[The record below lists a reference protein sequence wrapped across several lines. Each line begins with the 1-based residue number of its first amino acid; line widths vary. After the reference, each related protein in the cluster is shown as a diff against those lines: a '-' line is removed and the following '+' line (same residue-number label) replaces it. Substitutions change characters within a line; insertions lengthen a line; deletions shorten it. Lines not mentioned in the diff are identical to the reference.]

1 MDLDHCHHCGVK
13 YSKRHLYRVD
23 DKLKKNVTA
32 FKNVF
37 VNEKLEY
44 IQPKF
49 CRNCQKKWLNLETKR
64 GENIEKYIEDM
75 KKEIKF
81 NVNKKVT
88 LVDDE
93 HLAVACPS
101 VIQYNN
107 TREQLIDIDIDVLD
121 DTTFEKSPKYRKI
134 TVSHYFYDKEKD
146 ATDIVDNPE
155 TEIQNFLTLPGP
167 SGTQSTIN
175 EHQITSASDDDK
187 MKNSKDAIALPNNV
201 KSIENENDE
210 ELGLDF
216 EHWLNLWKE
225 MFCSE
230 GWEGSPECRLK
241 YKYVMKKLEEAKKN
255 GFAKEEI
262 KDYNYWKEL
271 MLEKFYSDESDEWA
285 AEEMQFIIQ
294 KMKETKQENK

>member
-64 GENIEKYIEDM
+64 GENIEKFLKDM
-75 KKEIKF
+75 KKETKF
-81 NVNKKVT
+81 NIVT
-88 LVDDE
+88 LVPDE
-93 HLAVACPS
+93 HLA
-101 VIQYNN
+101 IKTQN
-107 TREQLIDIDIDVLD
+107 TREQVMDIDINV
-121 DTTFEKSPKYRKI
+121 TTVEQSSIADRKI
-134 TVSHYFYDKEKD
+134 TVSHYIYD
-146 ATDIVDNPE
+146 
-155 TEIQNFLTLPGP
+155 TEMIQVNLPGP

-175 EHQITSASDDDK
+175 DNEVTSASDDDK
-187 MKNSKDAIALPNNV
+187 MKNSKDAIELPNNV

-255 GFAKEEI
+255 GYAKEDK
-262 KDYNYWKEL
+262 KDYNYWWEL
-271 MLEKFYSDESDEWA
+271 WRQKFVSDESGELA
-285 AEEMQFIIQ
+285 LEEMKFIVQ
-294 KMKETKQENK
+294 KTKETKQEK